1 MKNSYWNE
9 KAKQINS
16 RSDMV
21 KDTVSD
27 LEDRSKIITQYTQR
41 LSDRKHERG
50 EKNHINL
57 KKRVP
62 EKYDRMNG
70 GREKLE
76 EILLKTFPKL
86 KN

>member
-50 EKNHINL
+50 G
-57 KKRVP
+57 KKSHKSKKKSSR
-62 EKYDRMNG
+62 
-70 GREKLE
+70 
-76 EILLKTFPKL
+76 KT
-86 KN
+86 

>member
-50 EKNHINL
+50 GKI
-57 KKRVP
+57 
-62 EKYDRMNG
+62 
-70 GREKLE
+70 
-76 EILLKTFPKL
+76 T
-86 KN
+86 